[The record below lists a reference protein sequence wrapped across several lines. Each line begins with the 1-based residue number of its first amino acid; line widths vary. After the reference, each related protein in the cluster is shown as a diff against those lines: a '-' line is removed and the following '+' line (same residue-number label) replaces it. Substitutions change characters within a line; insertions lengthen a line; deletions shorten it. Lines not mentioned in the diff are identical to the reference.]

1 MKKGLILLALILI
14 PLVSAQY
21 TYELTL
27 TVYRDGYVKV
37 NYQIAPEDFASQI
50 DVSLLGS
57 HYEDLFIT
65 DENGDPLQYTLD
77 KNHVIVNVGGAQIV
91 EISYYTPDLTSKEGL
106 VWTLSVESDV
116 PFKVILPNGS
126 TVVDLSDIPMEISEG
141 SITLPSGNQ
150 SVSYYLSSSDST
162 GTVSGGSS
170 SSNYVLG
177 ALGILIIAAI
187 ITGMKLVRGERKKPV
202 DREAFLR
209 KMGRF
214 DLNEDERRA
223 LLYILDKGG
232 RASQAEV
239 RNALGIPKTTAW
251 RMFNRLENYGLV
263 RIVKATKENWVELK
277 P

>member
-1 MKKGLILLALILI
+1 M
-14 PLVSAQY
+14 
-21 TYELTL
+21 
-27 TVYRDGYVKV
+27 
-37 NYQIAPEDFASQI
+37 
-50 DVSLLGS
+50 
-57 HYEDLFIT
+57 
-65 DENGDPLQYTLD
+65 
-77 KNHVIVNVGGAQIV
+77 
-91 EISYYTPDLTSKEGL
+91 
-106 VWTLSVESDV
+106 

-177 ALGILIIAAI
+177 LIIAAI

-214 DLNEDERRA
+214 DLNDDERRA
-223 LLYILDKGG
+223 LLYILDKG
-232 RASQAEV
+232 QAEV

-263 RIVKATKENWVELK
+263 RIVKATKENWVA
-277 P
+277 